1 MWSAI
6 LQTLISGSGYADR
19 WQMGI
24 RTWIARAGG
33 GSTYRQ
39 RLSWSRIRDTEAPA
53 SENRGVMART
63 FAYMFGLGATLL
75 LISLALPHAPD
86 RETAPLLLTALAAY
100 LATAVFLVFFDRLPH
115 WVLRGAPA
123 LGTVLVG
130 VVLYYGGAEATGAY
144 AMYLLWVAI
153 SAAYFFGFRHLV
165 VHITFAI
172 ACYGLVLI
180 LRPDVQLPALL
191 LVMAAGALFVG
202 GVLVVTLRWQAQRL
216 ADVAGTDPLT
226 GLSNRREF
234 DDGFVRELERSTRS
248 GKPLG
253 LAVLDLDFFKEVND
267 VLGHAAGDRALRKLA
282 AVLRSETRAVDTV
295 ARLGGEEFAV
305 LAPEAGEEGT
315 YLLAE
320 RLREKVKAAFAG
332 DAKPLTISCGVASF
346 PATGGTAAD
355 VIRAADRALYTAKD
369 LGRDR
374 SVVYR
379 TDESEIAG
387 ATSTEARPGRANRLP
402 ALVALAEAM
411 DQRKGSPGHSRLV
424 ARYSEALAQELGL
437 SEAEVER
444 VGLAGLLHD
453 IGTVGISESTLT
465 RQGPLSTEEWA
476 EIHKHPEIGA
486 RIVGTANLEGVG
498 EMILAHH
505 ERPDGKGYPRG
516 LKSEEIPIGA
526 QIVAIADAYAAMTA
540 TRSYRDDVDSATA
553 MAELE
558 AQSGAQFA
566 PELVVAFVALDGLL
580 HGGAESPA
588 RGEGQA
594 ERSPGPSEA
603 RLPRSSTK

>member
-1 MWSAI
+1 M
-6 LQTLISGSGYADR
+6 D
-19 WQMGI
+19 I
-24 RTWIARAGG
+24 RAWAVRVGG
-33 GSTYRQ
+33 GSSLRQ

-53 SENRGVMART
+53 SDNRGVMART

-75 LISLALPHAPD
+75 LATLALPHAPD
-86 RETAPLLLTALAAY
+86 RETVPLVLTAFAAY
-100 LATAVFLVFFDRLPH
+100 LATALFLFFFDRLPRRLL
-115 WVLRGAPA
+115 VLAPGLA
-123 LGTVLVG
+123 SVLVG
-130 VVLYYGGAEATGAY
+130 VVMYFGGAEATGAY

-153 SAAYFFGFRHLV
+153 SAAYFFGFRFAIA
-165 VHITFAI
+165 HIAFAI
-172 ACYGLVLI
+172 ACYGLVLAV
-180 LRPDVQLPALL
+180 RPEIQLPALL
-191 LVMAAGALFVG
+191 LVMAAGALLVG

-216 ADVAGTDPLT
+216 ADVAGTDALT

-234 DDGFVRELERSTRS
+234 DENFVRELERSTRS

-282 AVLRSETRAVDTV
+282 DVLRSETRAVDTV

-315 YLLAE
+315 LLLAE

-332 DAKPLTISCGVASF
+332 DAKPLTISCGIASF

-355 VIRAADRALYTAKD
+355 VVRAADRALYSAKD

-379 TDESEIAG
+379 ADESETAG
-387 ATSTEARPGRANRLP
+387 AEAQEARPGRANRLP

-411 DQRKGSPGHSRLV
+411 DQRKGSPSHSRLV
-424 ARYSEALAQELGL
+424 GRYAEALAQELGL

-465 RQGPLSTEEWA
+465 KKGPLSAEEWA
-476 EIHKHPEIGA
+476 EIRKHPEIGA
-486 RIVGTANLEGVG
+486 RIVGTASLEGVG
-498 EMILAHH
+498 EMIIAHH
-505 ERPDGKGYPRG
+505 ERPDGEGYPFG
-516 LKSEEIPIGA
+516 LKLEEIPIGA

-553 MAELE
+553 LDELE
-558 AQSGAQFA
+558 AQSGTQFA
-566 PELVVAFVALDGLL
+566 PELVDAFVSLDGQLQRGL
-580 HGGAESPA
+580 EGSSGGERQRGGAS
-588 RGEGQA
+588 
-594 ERSPGPSEA
+594 ERSAAE
-603 RLPRSSTK
+603 RLPRNSTK